1 MVTCAPMSAHWAWV
15 PPEDHTNTGRLG
27 SAGSRSDPVPRRQR
41 LSAALRLPAPISH
54 GSGPPCQWPPSMRA
68 LVLCLLGRR
77 HVRPQR
83 AVRRRRVTGSPH
95 NRSVSRRGEGLPG
108 YGAVLFVRAMV
119 EHPAG
124 YHPLLAQKL
133 SPGMVVAFRENRT
146 LGIREGIGFGA
157 AFPWPTCSH
166 AYASPAVF
174 PRPAQGLLPAR
185 AGSPLAGRDSHP
197 LDDEQSF
204 MEVSHPPIPFD
215 PQGLVAL

>member
-1 MVTCAPMSAHWAWV
+1 
-15 PPEDHTNTGRLG
+15 
-27 SAGSRSDPVPRRQR
+27 
-41 LSAALRLPAPISH
+41 
-54 GSGPPCQWPPSMRA
+54 

-124 YHPLLAQKL
+124 YHPLLAQTL

-166 AYASPAVF
+166 AYASPALF
-174 PRPAQGLLPAR
+174 PRPAQGLLPAPARSPFAR
-185 AGSPLAGRDSHP
+185 AGSAPVYDQTRS
-197 LDDEQSF
+197 
-204 MEVSHPPIPFD
+204 M
-215 PQGLVAL
+215 

>member
-1 MVTCAPMSAHWAWV
+1 
-15 PPEDHTNTGRLG
+15 
-27 SAGSRSDPVPRRQR
+27 
-41 LSAALRLPAPISH
+41 
-54 GSGPPCQWPPSMRA
+54 MRA

-83 AVRRRRVTGSPH
+83 AVRRRRVTGSPQD
-95 NRSVSRRGEGLPG
+95 RSVSRRGEGLPG

-124 YHPLLAQKL
+124 YHPLLAPKL

-166 AYASPAVF
+166 AYASPALF

-197 LDDEQSF
+197 LDDRPSF
-204 MEVSHPPIPFD
+204 MEASHPPIPFD
-215 PQGLVAL
+215 PQGLVALFFLSVRPPGTGTISG